1 MTYEVGAEEANILKS
16 NLKYLNSDNN
26 SIQIVDELMLKDIC
40 PKFKYDLSGAHTSTI
55 NIIRFS
61 PDGMYL
67 ASGGDDSAIVIWVQ
81 KIRPK
86 EFGSNIEEV
95 LWSNYKILRGHLSDI
110 YDIAWSPDS
119 KYIVSGSVDN
129 SAIVFSVEKG
139 KMIQKF
145 NDHSNFVQGVSWDPR
160 NKFLVSQSSDKS
172 ARVYKNAIVKQDIK
186 FYFAHQI
193 KKNSVVRYIELKEN
207 VDMDIDDQKFVNNP
221 KVEEKVN
228 NKFTGYMF
236 ADELQC
242 SNSFVRR
249 NTWSPDGSICLM
261 VSGK

>member
-1 MTYEVGAEEANILKS
+1 V
-16 NLKYLNSDNN
+16 
-26 SIQIVDELMLKDIC
+26 
-40 PKFKYDLSGAHTSTI
+40 PKFKYELAGAHTSTV
-55 NIIRFS
+55 NILRFS

-67 ASGGDDSAIVIWVQ
+67 ATGGDDSAIVLWVQ

-95 LWSNYKILRGHLSDI
+95 LWSNYKVIRGHLSDI
-110 YDIAWSPDS
+110 YDLAWSPDS

-129 SAIVFSVEKG
+129 STIVFSVEKG
-139 KMIQKF
+139 KVIQKF

-193 KKNSVVRYIELKEN
+193 KKNSVFNIEDEKVTNKVNEKVNEIVNVIDNTEN
-207 VDMDIDDQKFVNNP
+207 KMEIDNNMMDIDK
-221 KVEEKVN
+221 KI
-228 NKFTGYMF
+228 NKNLSGFMF
-236 ADELQC
+236 ADEIQ
-242 SNSFVRR
+242 ST
-249 NTWSPDGSICLM
+249 NT
-261 VSGK
+261 